1 MRELF
6 IEDPVSGSI
15 RLTRTAYER
24 YGQRFARAGYDLRKI
39 KTWSAFEQAVDAMIS
54 FELHQLARETSDD
67 SQLKEAMKGLP
78 GWD

>member
-15 RLTRTAYER
+15 RLTRTAHER
-24 YGQRFARAGYDLRKI
+24 YSQRFARVGYDIRRI
-39 KTWSAFEQAVDAMIS
+39 KTLAAFERAVDAMVS
-54 FELHQLARETSDD
+54 FELHQLARETRDD
-67 SQLKEAMKGLP
+67 PQLNEAMKGLP